1 MLQQL
6 LQNPIF
12 CRFLLKKKIFWQKK
26 FKKNQKIK
34 IGQFSISAWLEAR
47 FSSYGWKTANLGKQV
62 YILPTGRF
70 CAVQLCL
77 LFIDGATGCFYLPS
91 TSDLSSLTLNEQ
103 LRRGAVGRLFILFSQ
118 ALDLFSRSTVGIF
131 PTISFVLQM
140 VRIFPTISFVLQMV
154 GKSLT
159 MDLENRSSAWEKSI
173 NSLPTAPLL
182 SCSLSVKEE
191 RSGVE
196 ASCSSIYE

>member
-12 CRFLLKKKIFWQKK
+12 CRFLLKKNFFWQKK

-91 TSDLSSLTLNEQ
+91 TLV
-103 LRRGAVGRLFILFSQ
+103 RRMLDVREALVEWGGWADGRVFILF
-118 ALDLFSRSTVGIF
+118 LRHMIWILFQITVI
-131 PTISFVLQM
+131 TSHY
-140 VRIFPTISFVLQMV
+140 
-154 GKSLT
+154 K
-159 MDLENRSSAWEKSI
+159 W
-173 NSLPTAPLL
+173 
-182 SCSLSVKEE
+182 
-191 RSGVE
+191 
-196 ASCSSIYE
+196 